1 MNKFIDCLLQLD
13 VELTHAYRAFD
24 KLNLRRGPLESMGE
38 FMNIENRPNII
49 HIMRKV
55 ADLDGVNE
63 LSKYYILEGVG
74 CDLGELA
81 LHLGFIKKERVRAYC
96 DGS

>member
-1 MNKFIDCLLQLD
+1 MNKFIDCLLHLD
-13 VELTHAYRAFD
+13 EDLSEAYFMFNN
-24 KLNLRRGPLESMGE
+24 LNLRHGPLVSMGE
-38 FMNIENRPNII
+38 FMNIENRPSIV

-55 ADLDGVNE
+55 ADIDGVTE
-63 LSKYYILEGVG
+63 LNKYYILEGVG

-81 LHLGFIKKERVRAYC
+81 LHLGVIKKDRVRVCC